1 MTRRA
6 RITRSL
12 AALLA
17 LGELSTFACAADPKV
32 PPGTDPGGIAVAIV
46 GHGVD
51 YTDPEIASR
60 LARDGEGELI
70 GWDFDENDRFP
81 WAPAAR
87 KSADPSGTELA
98 RRVIKTYKHARIVPI
113 RLSDMHPAN
122 LAKVTALLVRT
133 PARIVAM
140 PAWGLDRAQWE
151 PFRQAA
157 SQAGGLLIVV
167 PTGDKSELGE
177 KAPLWPAAFRLD
189 NVAAVAPATA
199 FPNAAGPAAGEI
211 AAAAVD
217 GWVSA
222 PGVSMF
228 PMLAGRSEINAAEA
242 VALAAG
248 LAACAQHTKPAADGK
263 AAKAALLALA
273 RPAAGNPGLPVLD
286 PMCWYGG
293 VRN

>member
-1 MTRRA
+1 MTVRA

-12 AALLA
+12 AASLA
-17 LGELSTFACAADPKV
+17 LGVLSSSSFAADPKV
-32 PPGTDPGGIAVAIV
+32 PPGADPGGIAVAMV
-46 GHGVD
+46 GHGID
-51 YTDPEIASR
+51 YTDPEIAAR

-87 KSADPSGTELA
+87 NSADPSGTELA
-98 RRVIKTYKHARIVPI
+98 RRVIKTYKHARLVPI
-113 RLSDMHPAN
+113 RISDMHPAN
-122 LAKVTALLVRT
+122 LAKVAALLMRT

-140 PAWGLDRAQWE
+140 PAWGIDRAQWE

-157 SQAGGLLIVV
+157 SLAGGLLLVV
-167 PTGDKSELGE
+167 AAGDRSALAAR
-177 KAPLWPAAFRLD
+177 APLWPAAFRLD

-199 FPNAAGPAAGEI
+199 FPNVAGPAAGEI

-222 PGVSMF
+222 PGETMF
-228 PMLAGRSEINAAEA
+228 PMLGARSEINAAEA

-293 VRN
+293 MRN

>member
-1 MTRRA
+1 MTARA
-6 RITRSL
+6 RITRPL

-17 LGELSTFACAADPKV
+17 LGLLATTTYAADPKV

-46 GHGVD
+46 GPGID
-51 YTDPEIASR
+51 YTDLEIAAR
-60 LARDGEGELI
+60 LARDGEGEPI
-70 GWDFDENDRFP
+70 AWDFDDNDRFP
-81 WAPAAR
+81 FAPAQQR
-87 KSADPSGTELA
+87 SEGPSGTDLA
-98 RRVIKTYKHARIVPI
+98 RRVIKTYKHARLVPI
-113 RLSDMHPAN
+113 RLSDMSPLN
-122 LAKVTALLVRT
+122 LAKAAALLART

-140 PAWGLDRAQWE
+140 PASGIDRAEWE

-157 SQAGGLLIVV
+157 SMMGGLLIIVAA
-167 PTGDKSELGE
+167 GEKGALAE
-177 KAPLWPAAFRLD
+177 KAPQWPAAFRLD

-199 FPNAAGPAAGEI
+199 FPDATGPAASEI

-228 PMLAGRSEINAAEA
+228 PTLGARGEIDAAEA

-248 LAACAQHTKPAADGK
+248 LAACAQHSKPAADGK